1 MVPSTGGFWAGPDC
15 MGREAGAAAAHLGS
29 VGAHGYSERAPAT
42 GTADMTKQ
50 PTRDTTIAL
59 VAILLLAFNLR
70 PVATSVGPVLGQIT
84 RDLGMGGATAGLL
97 TSLPALCFAVV
108 GALAPAI
115 ASRIGP
121 HRTIG
126 VALLAL
132 VIGQAGR
139 AWVPSTWAFLLLSVV
154 ALAGMA
160 LSNVLLPS
168 LVRLHFPDRIGLATS
183 LYSLS
188 LTLGVTTASAATY
201 PLALALGGWR
211 GAFTATTL
219 IGLAALLC
227 WIPMLRHAKLQHSIQ
242 PEKDHHSVAA
252 VARTRMGWAMAVMF
266 GIQSAQ
272 AYTIFGWLP
281 TIYIDAGLD
290 EVSAGLMLGIA
301 TGAGVI
307 PSFFTPIYA
316 SRKAEP
322 VGLFVTIMA
331 FLVAGYIGLWLAP
344 TTLPWLWAIFL
355 AFGTASFPLILALLG
370 LRARSASGTAALSGF
385 AQSVG
390 YLIAASGPFIVGVLH
405 ANTHN
410 WGWSI
415 GFQLIL
421 VVPMVFVGV
430 KCCRTWFIEDELVPP
445 AAAAAPPSA

>member
-1 MVPSTGGFWAGPDC
+1 MQARHVS
-15 MGREAGAAAAHLGS
+15 
-29 VGAHGYSERAPAT
+29 
-42 GTADMTKQ
+42 
-50 PTRDTTIAL
+50 RDTTIAL

-70 PVATSVGPVLGQIT
+70 PVATSVGPVLKQIT
-84 RDLGMGGATAGLL
+84 ADFQMGGATAGLL
-97 TSLPALCFAVV
+97 TSLPALCFSVF
-108 GALAPAI
+108 GAMAPAI

-126 VALLAL
+126 IALLAL
-132 VIGQAGR
+132 VVGQAGR
-139 AWVPSTWAFLLLSVV
+139 AWVPTAWAFLLLSVL

-168 LVRLHFPDRIGLATS
+168 LVRLHFPRRIGLATS

-188 LTLGVTTASAATY
+188 LTLGVTAASAATY
-201 PLALALGGWR
+201 PLALELGGWR
-211 GAFTATTL
+211 GAFTAITAV
-219 IGLAALLC
+219 GVAALLC
-227 WIPMLRHAKLQHSIQ
+227 WLPMLRHSRVQHSLS
-242 PEKDHHSVAA
+242 PEKEHHSVVA
-252 VARTRMGWAMAVMF
+252 VARTRMGWAMAVLF

-322 VGLFVTIMA
+322 VGLFLTIMM

-344 TTLPWLWAIFL
+344 TTLPWLWAILL

-370 LRARSASGTAALSGF
+370 LRARTASGTAALSGF
-385 AQSVG
+385 TQSVG
-390 YLIAASGPFIVGVLH
+390 YLIAATGPFIVGVLH
-405 ANTHN
+405 ERTND

-415 GFQLIL
+415 GFQLVL
-421 VVPMVFVGV
+421 VIPMTIVGIR
-430 KCCRTWFIEDELVPP
+430 CCRSWFIEDELGPQP
-445 AAAAAPPSA
+445 GIRSAPGTSTPTSSH

>member
-1 MVPSTGGFWAGPDC
+1 
-15 MGREAGAAAAHLGS
+15 
-29 VGAHGYSERAPAT
+29 
-42 GTADMTKQ
+42 MTQQK
-50 PTRDTTIAL
+50 TRDSAIAL

-97 TSLPALCFAVV
+97 TSLPALCFSVF
-108 GALAPAI
+108 GAMAPGI

-126 VALLAL
+126 VALVAL

-139 AWVPSTWAFLLLSVV
+139 AWVPSVWAFLLLSVV

-168 LVRLHFPDRIGLATS
+168 LVRLHFPTRIGLATS

-188 LTLGVTTASAATY
+188 LTIGVTAASAATY

-211 GAFTATTL
+211 GAFTATTAV
-219 IGLAALLC
+219 GLAALIC
-227 WIPMLRHAKLQHSIQ
+227 WIPMLRYARLQHSTTAGKA
-242 PEKDHHSVAA
+242 PTSVAR

-266 GIQSAQ
+266 GIQSSQ

-281 TIYIDAGLD
+281 TIYIDAGLN

-301 TGAGVI
+301 TGAGII

-322 VGLFVTIMA
+322 VGLFLTIMA
-331 FLVAGYIGLWLAP
+331 FLVAGYVGLWLAP
-344 TTLPWLWAIFL
+344 TTVPWLWATFL

-370 LRARSASGTAALSGF
+370 LRARTPGGTAALSGF
-385 AQSVG
+385 TQSVG

-405 ANTHN
+405 ASTQN

-421 VVPMVFVGV
+421 VIPMTFVGI
-430 KCCRTWFIEDELVPP
+430 KCCRTWFIEDELQKADARHS
-445 AAAAAPPSA
+445 AAR